1 MSEIRIL
8 IVDDHI
14 ILREGIRMLLEA
26 QADFRVVGE
35 AGNGIEAIDKARQC
49 CPDIILLDVSM
60 PRMDGL
66 QAVGLLTGACPE
78 TRVIMLSRYEKEAYA
93 CQALKNGAHG
103 YLVKGSPSEELLEA
117 IRAVARGRYYFS
129 AEVQAAVVE
138 GYVVHRPDNKP
149 HPETAELSD
158 RELDVLKLL
167 AEGNSSAEIG
177 EVLCIS
183 SKTVDK
189 HRASIARK
197 TGADNPVKMVQF
209 ALRTGILAP
218 DFYDK

>member
-8 IVDDHI
+8 IVDDHTL
-14 ILREGIRMLLEA
+14 LREGIRMLLEA
-26 QADFRVVGE
+26 QADFLVVGE
-35 AGNGIEAIDKARQC
+35 ANNGIEALDKAREC
-49 CPDIILLDVSM
+49 CPDIVLLDISM
-60 PRMDGL
+60 PKMDGL
-66 QAVGLLTGACPE
+66 QAVGLLTKACPE
-78 TRVIMLSRYEKEAYA
+78 TRIIVLSRYEKEAYA

-103 YLVKGSPSEELLEA
+103 YLVKGSPSEDLLEA
-117 IRAVARGRYYFS
+117 IRSVARGRYYFS
-129 AEVQAAVVE
+129 SEVQAAVVE
-138 GYVVHRPDNKP
+138 GYVVNRPANKP
-149 HPETAELSD
+149 HPETRELSE

-177 EVLCIS
+177 AVLCIS

-189 HRASIARK
+189 HRANIARK

>member
-1 MSEIRIL
+1 MSDVRIL
-8 IVDDHI
+8 IVDDHV
-14 ILREGIRMLLEA
+14 ILREGIRLLLET
-26 QADFRVVGE
+26 QADFQVVGE
-35 AGNGIEAIDKARQC
+35 AGNGVETIAMARKYG
-49 CPDIILLDVSM
+49 PDIILLDISM
-60 PRMDGL
+60 PKMDGL
-66 QAVGLLTGACPE
+66 QAVGLLANACPQA
-78 TRVIMLSRYEKEAYA
+78 RVIVLSRYEKEAYA

-103 YLVKGSPSEELLEA
+103 YLVKGAPSEELLEA

-129 AEVQAAVVE
+129 AAVQAAVVE
-138 GYVVHRPDNKP
+138 GYVIHRPDHQP
-149 HPETAELSD
+149 HPETTRLSE

-167 AEGNSSAEIG
+167 VEGNSSVEIG

-218 DFYDK
+218 DYYDK